1 MMSGYAGIFLFSTIA
16 NSPVEICG
24 ALVLAAWIL
33 SGRFL
38 PDTRL
43 WLKSAPALP
52 VVGMILLPWIGLLY
66 APSPADGLS
75 TAARGYYW
83 LYSIP
88 LIRGLKSPRFPTL
101 CIHLFLAGLFLN
113 SIASFLQIAGLLSLR
128 YGTPSGFLGISSPWI
143 TYTLLLTAGIFIA
156 SFYFKQSDN
165 AKGRLAY
172 AYLML
177 QYFITIGF
185 VGGRSGY
192 VAFILLSP
200 LLVYNLIGRRHLL
213 RIIILSAIV
222 VSVLFTFPV
231 VQGRF
236 AQVRKDLVLYAQG
249 NVNTS
254 VGLRLHMWDIAFAA
268 MKAHPISGVGTN
280 GFKRIWEN
288 NKEDRSLP
296 FFDHPH
302 NSFLYML
309 VSFGIPGL
317 AVFCWLL
324 LVMLKTGWRAFGSP
338 LGFSLFVFTLIFI
351 IGGLTD
357 TQLLVFPTAILFI
370 LFSGFAAASETG
382 DEALRIT
389 QKKEEKARG

>member
-1 MMSGYAGIFLFSTIA
+1 MSGYAGMFLSSTIA

-24 ALVLAAWIL
+24 AFVLTVWIL

-52 VVGMILLPWIGLLY
+52 VIGMILLPWIGLLY

-75 TAARGYYW
+75 TASRGYYW

-88 LIRGLKSPRFPTL
+88 LISGLKSQKFPTL

-113 SIASFLQIAGLLSLR
+113 SIASFLQIARLLPLR
-128 YGTPSGFLGISSPWI
+128 YGTPSGFLGVSSPWI
-143 TYTLLLTAGIFIA
+143 TYTLLLTAGMFVA
-156 SFYFKQSDN
+156 SFYFKQSDST
-165 AKGRLAY
+165 KGRLVY
-172 AYLML
+172 AFLML

-200 LLVYNLIGRRHLL
+200 LLVYNLTGRKHLL
-213 RIIILSAIV
+213 RIIILSSIV
-222 VSVLFTFPV
+222 VSALFTFPV

-236 AQVRKDLVLYAQG
+236 AQVRKDLVLYSQG

-254 VGLRLHMWDIAFAA
+254 VGLRLHMWDITFDQI
-268 MKAHPISGVGTN
+268 KAHPISGIGTN

-317 AVFCWLL
+317 VVFCWLL
-324 LVMLKTGWRAFGSP
+324 FEMLKTGWRSFDSP
-338 LGFSLFVFTLIFI
+338 VGFSLFVFTLIFI

-370 LFSGFAAASETG
+370 LFSGFAAASEPA
-382 DEALRIT
+382 DEALSMVHR
-389 QKKEEKARG
+389 KEERAKG